1 MSRFSPRSNYERPG
15 SRVAPSGPAQP
26 AKPKLR
32 VLFVCVGN
40 AVRSQM
46 AQAFA
51 RKYGADIIDV
61 ESAGVAP
68 AEAVAPL
75 TIKVLSDRG
84 ISIIDQYPKQLV
96 EVGGPFDVVVNIS
109 GMRLPAPYEKGS
121 RTWDVEDPYVKPEA
135 EYVKAADRIETLVM
149 GLILEIRNQKRP
161 DPFSK

>member
-15 SRVAPSGPAQP
+15 ARVAPSGPAQP
-26 AKPKLR
+26 VKPKLR

-51 RKYGADIIDV
+51 RKYGADIIDA

-68 AEAVAPL
+68 ASAVAPL
-75 TIKVLSDRG
+75 TVKVLLDRG
-84 ISIIDQYPKQLV
+84 IRIHDQYPKQIA

-109 GMRLPAPYEKGS
+109 GMRLPAPHQNA
-121 RTWDVEDPYVKPEA
+121 RTWDVDDPYVKPEA
-135 EYVKAADRIETLVM
+135 EYVKTANQIESLVM
-149 GLILEIRNQKRP
+149 ALILELRNQRRA